1 MKRTAIAALGVALG
15 MTAWLA
21 AAPATAPVADA
32 SMKGDATA
40 LRTLLK
46 SGADVNASEP
56 DGMTALHWAAE
67 RGDAALADMLLV
79 AGASPSAV
87 TRIGGYTPLHIA
99 AETGSGPVVR
109 ALLKKGANAKSA
121 DSSGATPLHLAAK
134 SGSADATL
142 ALIEA
147 GADVN

>member
-1 MKRTAIAALGVALG
+1 MEPRVFGPGEQFMSPRRILALTVLAISIGAFVHAQQPTTA
-15 MTAWLA
+15 
-21 AAPATAPVADA
+21 VADA
-32 SMKGDATA
+32 ARKGDVATV
-40 LRTLLK
+40 RTLLK

-99 AETGSGPVVR
+99 AETGSGPVV
-109 ALLKKGANAKSA
+109 
-121 DSSGATPLHLAAK
+121 
-134 SGSADATL
+134 
-142 ALIEA
+142 
-147 GADVN
+147 